1 MDPFSVIVGVSF
13 GALLGALGI
22 GRARRRRL
30 EERLHETEA
39 EVRQVKR
46 EAARRDGRIKK
57 ARTDLAATRELLTH
71 TRQDLARVSAERDE
85 YRRIAATHDPG
96 ESGPAEP
103 VITVPVWR
111 GRQYSGH
118 PAMNLEALCS
128 DLAPFLERTLAL
140 TLRLDPQG
148 GWKRQVRERGP
159 FTLKG
164 PGERVL
170 TELRVLL
177 EDEDLRLMR
186 GRENKEWADPDSPLF
201 FLVDLDFLD
210 VPAPE
215 VLVRTVEVLR
225 VETRVEERIIEQPVL
240 IEVPVFEERPQ
251 QPDARPVGLSREEV
265 LALFEVELDSKL
277 ADLGME
283 RVGTEPATSGTGQAA
298 DGGEAD
304 ETKASLHRGARAIQ
318 VKRRT

>member
-22 GRARRRRL
+22 GRHRRRRL
-30 EERLHETEA
+30 EERLRETEA

-46 EAARRDGRIKK
+46 EAARRDGRVKK
-57 ARTDLAATRELLTH
+57 ARTDLSATRELLAN
-71 TRQDLARVSAERDE
+71 TRADLARVTAERDE
-85 YRRIAATHDPG
+85 YRRIASTHDP
-96 ESGPAEP
+96 EAAGPAEP

-118 PAMNLEALCS
+118 PAMNLEALNA
-128 DLAPFLERTLAL
+128 DLAAFLERTLAL
-140 TLRLDPQG
+140 TLRLEPQG

-177 EDEDLRLMR
+177 EDEDLHLMR

-201 FLVDLDFLD
+201 FVVDLDFLD

-251 QPDARPVGLSREEV
+251 QPDAGAVGLSREEV

-283 RVGTEPATSGTGQAA
+283 RVGDVTGRAGVEPGA
-298 DGGEAD
+298 DD
-304 ETKASLHRGARAIQ
+304 TTASLRRGARAVQ